1 MPTSVRGIYYASFME
16 GEAKKRAVEVLL
28 GEQEIARDLARAFDR
43 RFLDERFFYWL
54 PSSVQAWV
62 ELCSA
67 AEYRNANRALNLLR
81 QAAPALPARWPRVKA
96 LCGVGCGEGS
106 KDLVLLQAYAAAGSP
121 LAYVAA
127 DFSQALIELALQSA
141 ASAARALR
149 GVKLDVMRDQHLAAL
164 AADGPC
170 IYAVLGNTLGAF
182 DPAAFPAR
190 LRRILKPADRVLF
203 DGELFAGEET
213 LRGYDNPSN
222 RRFAFAPLAGLGL
235 TENDG
240 ELRFEL
246 ASGADGLHQVSKHFV
261 ARRDLELTIGGA
273 AIAIAAGEKL
283 RMSSSIKYAD
293 ESALRSRIEAGAF
306 HVEQTWK
313 SPDGKFVL
321 AAAAPR

>member
-1 MPTSVRGIYYASFME
+1 MLE
-16 GEAKKRAVEVLL
+16 EAKKRAVEILL

-67 AEYRNANRALNLLR
+67 AEYRNANRALKLLEE
-81 QAAPALPARWPRVKA
+81 AAPSLPARWPGMKS

-106 KDLVLLQAYAAAGSP
+106 KDRVLLEAYAAAGTP

-127 DFSQALIELALQSA
+127 DFSQALIELALESA
-141 ASAARALR
+141 APAACALR
-149 GVKLDVMRDQHLAAL
+149 GVKLDVMRDQHLTAL
-164 AADGPC
+164 AGEEPC
-170 IYAVLGNTLGAF
+170 LYAVLGNTLGAF
-182 DPAAFPAR
+182 DPAEFPSR
-190 LRRILKPADRVLF
+190 LRRVMKLDDRVLF
-203 DGELFAGEET
+203 DGELFAGDET
-213 LRGYDNPSN
+213 LRGYDNPAN

-235 TENDG
+235 TERDG

-246 ASGADGLHQVSKHFV
+246 APGADGLHEVSKHFV
-261 ARRDLELTIGGA
+261 ARRDLELQIGGA
-273 AIAIAAGEKL
+273 AISIAAGEKL

-293 ESALRSRIEAGAF
+293 AASLRSRIEAGGF
-306 HVEQTWK
+306 HVEQAWK
-313 SPDGKFVL
+313 SPDGRFVL

>member
-1 MPTSVRGIYYASFME
+1 ME
-16 GEAKKRAVEVLL
+16 GEAKKHTVEVLL
-28 GEQEIARDLARAFDR
+28 QEQEIARDLAQAFGR

-67 AEYRNANRALNLLR
+67 AEYRNANRALRLL
-81 QAAPALPARWPRVKA
+81 QEAAPALPRRWPEMKV
-96 LCGVGCGEGS
+96 LCGVGCGEGN
-106 KDLVLLQAYAAAGSP
+106 KDRVILDAYAAAGSP

-127 DFSQALIELALQSA
+127 DFSQALIELALESA
-141 ASAARALR
+141 APAARALW

-164 AADGPC
+164 AGDGSC
-170 IYAVLGNTLGAF
+170 VYAVLGNTLGAF

-190 LRRILKPADRVLF
+190 LRRIMKPADRALF
-203 DGELFAGEET
+203 DGELFAGDET
-213 LRGYDNPSN
+213 LRGYDNPAN

-235 TENDG
+235 TEKDG

-246 ASGADGLHQVSKHFV
+246 APGADGLHEVSKHFV

-273 AIAIAAGEKL
+273 TIAIAAGEKL

-293 ESALRSRIEAGAF
+293 ESALRSRIEAGRL

-313 SPDGKFVL
+313 SPDGRFVL
-321 AAAAPR
+321 ASAAPR

>member
-1 MPTSVRGIYYASFME
+1 MAGKE
-16 GEAKKRAVEVLL
+16 KKHSVEVLL
-28 GEQEIARDLARAFDR
+28 REQEIARDLAQAFHS

-54 PSSVQAWV
+54 PSSVEAWV

-67 AEYRNANRALNLLR
+67 PEYRNANRALKLFEE
-81 QAAPALPARWPRVKA
+81 AAPSLPERWPEMRT

-106 KDLVLLQAYAAAGSP
+106 KDRVILDAYAAPGSR
-121 LAYVAA
+121 LDYVAA
-127 DFSQALIELALQSA
+127 DFSQALIELALESA
-141 ASAARALR
+141 TPAARALR
-149 GVKLDVMRDQHLAAL
+149 GVKLDVMRDPHLAAL
-164 AADGPC
+164 ASSGGPC

-182 DPAAFPAR
+182 DPDKFPAR
-190 LRRILKPADRVLF
+190 LRRILKPADRALF
-203 DGELFAGEET
+203 DGELFAGDET
-213 LRGYDNPSN
+213 LRGYDNPAN

-235 TENDG
+235 TEKDG

-246 ASGADGLHQVSKHFV
+246 ASGADGLEEVSKHFV
-261 ARRDLELTIGGA
+261 ARRDLELTLGGA

-293 ESALRSRIEAGAF
+293 ESALRSRIEAGGF

-321 AAAAPR
+321 ATAAPR

>member
-1 MPTSVRGIYYASFME
+1 MA
-16 GEAKKRAVEVLL
+16 GEEKKRVVEVLL
-28 GEQEIARDLARAFDR
+28 REQEIARDLAQAFR
-43 RFLDERFFYWL
+43 SRFLDERFFYWL

-67 AEYRNANRALNLLR
+67 AEYRNANRALKLLEE
-81 QAAPALPARWPRVKA
+81 AAPSLAQRWPQMKT

-106 KDLVLLQAYAAAGSP
+106 KDRVILDAYAVLGSR

-127 DFSQALIELALQSA
+127 DFSQALIELAMESA
-141 ASAARALR
+141 APAARALR

-164 AADGPC
+164 AFSDGPC

-182 DPAAFPAR
+182 DPNKFPAR
-190 LRRILKPADRVLF
+190 LQRILKPSDRVLF
-203 DGELFAGEET
+203 DGELFAGDET
-213 LRGYDNPSN
+213 LRGYDNPAN

-235 TENDG
+235 TEEDG

-246 ASGADGLHQVSKHFV
+246 APGADGMHEVSKHFV
-261 ARRDLELTIGGA
+261 ARRDLELTIGGG

-293 ESALRSRIEAGAF
+293 ESVLRSRIQAGGF
-306 HVEQTWK
+306 HVEQAWK

-321 AAAAPR
+321 VAAAPC

>member
-1 MPTSVRGIYYASFME
+1 MA
-16 GEAKKRAVEVLL
+16 GEEKKHLVEVLL
-28 GEQEIARDLARAFDR
+28 REQEIARDLAQAFRA

-62 ELCSA
+62 DLCSA
-67 AEYRNANRALNLLR
+67 AEYRNANRALKLLEE
-81 QAAPALPARWPRVKA
+81 AAPSLPQRWPGMKS

-106 KDLVLLQAYAAAGSP
+106 KDRVLLDAYAAPGSP
-121 LAYVAA
+121 LDYVAA
-127 DFSQALIELALQSA
+127 DFSQALIELALESA
-141 ASAARALR
+141 APAAQTLR

-164 AADGPC
+164 AGDAPC
-170 IYAVLGNTLGAF
+170 LYAVLGNTLGAF

-190 LRRILKPADRVLF
+190 LRRILKPADRALF
-203 DGELFAGEET
+203 DGELFAGDET
-213 LRGYDNPSN
+213 LRGYDNPAN

-235 TENDG
+235 TEADG

-246 ASGADGLHQVSKHFV
+246 ASGADGLHEVSKHFL
-261 ARRDLELTIGGA
+261 ARRNLVLNLGGA

-283 RMSSSIKYAD
+283 RMSASIKYAD
-293 ESALRSRIEAGAF
+293 ESALVSRIEQGEF

>member
-1 MPTSVRGIYYASFME
+1 M
-16 GEAKKRAVEVLL
+16 EVLL
-28 GEQEIARDLARAFDR
+28 GEQEIASDLARAFGR

-81 QAAPALPARWPRVKA
+81 EAAPSLPQGWPEMKT

-106 KDLVLLQAYAAAGSP
+106 KDRVLLDAYAAQNSP

-127 DFSQALIELALQSA
+127 DFSQALIELALESA
-141 ASAARALR
+141 APAARALR

-164 AADGPC
+164 AVGENPC

-235 TENDG
+235 TEDDG
-240 ELRFEL
+240 DLRFEL
-246 ASGADGLHQVSKHFV
+246 ASGAGGLHEVSKHFV
-261 ARRDLELTIGGA
+261 ARRDLELKIGGA

-293 ESALRSRIEAGAF
+293 ESVLRSRIEAGMF
-306 HVEQTWK
+306 HVEHSWK

>member
-1 MPTSVRGIYYASFME
+1 MA
-16 GEAKKRAVEVLL
+16 GEEKKHSVEVLL
-28 GEQEIARDLARAFDR
+28 QEQEIARDLAQAFHS

-67 AEYRNANRALNLLR
+67 AEYRNANRALKLLEE
-81 QAAPALPARWPRVKA
+81 AAPSLPRLWPGMRT

-106 KDLVLLQAYAAAGSP
+106 KDRVILDAYAAQGSR

-127 DFSQALIELALQSA
+127 DFSQALIELALESA
-141 ASAARALR
+141 APAAHVLR
-149 GVKLDVMRDQHLAAL
+149 GVKLDVMRDAHLAAL
-164 AADGPC
+164 ASSDVPG

-182 DPAAFPAR
+182 DPARFPAR
-190 LRRILKPADRVLF
+190 LRRILKPPDRALF

-213 LRGYDNPSN
+213 LRGYDNPAN
-222 RRFAFAPLAGLGL
+222 RRFVFAPLAGLGL
-235 TENDG
+235 TEKDG

-246 ASGADGLHQVSKHFV
+246 APGGDGLEQVSKHFV

-293 ESALRSRIEAGAF
+293 ESSLRSRIEAGGF
-306 HVEQTWK
+306 HVEQAWK

>member
-1 MPTSVRGIYYASFME
+1 MAE
-16 GEAKKRAVEVLL
+16 EAKKHAVEVLL
-28 GEQEIARDLARAFDR
+28 REQEIARDLAQAFRR

-67 AEYRNANRALNLLR
+67 AEYRNANRALELL
-81 QAAPALPARWPRVKA
+81 QEAAPSLPQRWPEMKA

-106 KDLVLLQAYAAAGSP
+106 KDRVLLDAYAAQGSR

-127 DFSQALIELALQSA
+127 DFSQALIELALESA
-141 ASAARALR
+141 APAARKLL
-149 GVKLDVMRDQHLAAL
+149 GVKLDVMRDEHLAAL
-164 AADGPC
+164 AAGEGPC

-182 DPAAFPAR
+182 DPAEFPAR

-203 DGELFAGEET
+203 DGELFAGDET
-213 LRGYDNPSN
+213 LRGYDNPAN

-235 TENDG
+235 DERDG
-240 ELRFEL
+240 DLRFEL
-246 ASGADGLHQVSKHFV
+246 APGAGGLHEVSKHFV
-261 ARRDLELTIGGA
+261 ARRNLELRIAGA

-293 ESALRSRIEAGAF
+293 ESVLRSRIEAGSF
-306 HVEQTWK
+306 HVEQTWT
-313 SPDGKFVL
+313 SPDGRFVL
-321 AAAAPR
+321 AAAAPC

>member
-1 MPTSVRGIYYASFME
+1 MA
-16 GEAKKRAVEVLL
+16 GEEKKHSVEVLL
-28 GEQEIARDLARAFDR
+28 QEQEIARDLAQAFHS

-67 AEYRNANRALNLLR
+67 AEYRNANRALKLLEE
-81 QAAPALPARWPRVKA
+81 AAPSLPRLWPGMRT

-106 KDLVLLQAYAAAGSP
+106 KDRVILDAYAAQGSR

-127 DFSQALIELALQSA
+127 DFSQALIELALESA
-141 ASAARALR
+141 APAAHVLR
-149 GVKLDVMRDQHLAAL
+149 GVKLDVMRDAHLAAL
-164 AADGPC
+164 ASSDVPC

-182 DPAAFPAR
+182 DPARFPAR
-190 LRRILKPADRVLF
+190 LRRILKPPDRALF

-213 LRGYDNPSN
+213 LRGYDNPAN
-222 RRFAFAPLAGLGL
+222 RRFVFAPLAGLGL
-235 TENDG
+235 TEKDG

-246 ASGADGLHQVSKHFV
+246 APGGDGLEQVSKHFV

-293 ESALRSRIEAGAF
+293 ESALRSCIEAGGF
-306 HVEQTWK
+306 HVEQTWR
-313 SPDGKFVL
+313 SPDGNFVL

>member
-1 MPTSVRGIYYASFME
+1 MA
-16 GEAKKRAVEVLL
+16 GEEKKRVVEVLL
-28 GEQEIARDLARAFDR
+28 REQEIARDLAQAFR
-43 RFLDERFFYWL
+43 SRFLDEGFFYWL

-67 AEYRNANRALNLLR
+67 PEYRNANRALKLLEEAVPSLA
-81 QAAPALPARWPRVKA
+81 QRWPEMKT

-106 KDLVLLQAYAAAGSP
+106 KDRVLLDAYAARGSR

-127 DFSQALIELALQSA
+127 DFSQALIELAMESA
-141 ASAARALR
+141 APAARALR

-164 AADGPC
+164 ASSDDPC

-182 DPAAFPAR
+182 DPARFPAR
-190 LRRILKPADRVLF
+190 LRRITKSSDRVLF
-203 DGELFAGEET
+203 DGELFAGDET
-213 LRGYDNPSN
+213 LRGYDNPAN

-235 TENDG
+235 TEADG

-246 ASGADGLHQVSKHFV
+246 APGADGLHEVSKHFV

-283 RMSSSIKYAD
+283 RMSSSVKYAD
-293 ESALRSRIEAGAF
+293 ESALRSRIEAGGF

-321 AAAAPR
+321 VAASPH

>member
-1 MPTSVRGIYYASFME
+1 MAGE
-16 GEAKKRAVEVLL
+16 GKKHAVEVLL
-28 GEQEIARDLARAFDR
+28 QEQEIARDLAQAFHS

-67 AEYRNANRALNLLR
+67 AEYRNANRALRLLEE
-81 QAAPALPARWPRVKA
+81 AAPSLPQRWPGMRT
-96 LCGVGCGEGS
+96 LYGVGCGEGS
-106 KDLVLLQAYAAAGSP
+106 KDRVILDAYAAQGSR
-121 LAYVAA
+121 LDYVAA
-127 DFSQALIELALQSA
+127 DFSQALIELALESA
-141 ASAARALR
+141 APAARALR
-149 GVKLDVMRDQHLAAL
+149 GVKLDVMRDPHLAAL
-164 AADGPC
+164 ASSDGSC

-182 DPAAFPAR
+182 DPARFPAR
-190 LRRILKPADRVLF
+190 LRGILKPPDRALF

-213 LRGYDNPSN
+213 LRGYDNPAN

-235 TENDG
+235 TEKDG

-246 ASGADGLHQVSKHFV
+246 ASGADGLQEVSKHFV
-261 ARRDLELTIGGA
+261 ARRNLELTIGGA

-293 ESALRSRIEAGAF
+293 ESALRSRIEAGGF

-313 SPDGKFVL
+313 SPDGNFVL
-321 AAAAPR
+321 AAAVPR